1 MLFLEVDLGII
12 IIISFLLDD
21 ILVYQSMRMFIL
33 FVSSVLLSRDV
44 APISCLDLDDLR
56 FLSLQQSLQ
65 RAGQY
70 FQRNLHSS
78 PQ

>member
-21 ILVYQSMRMFIL
+21 ILVYQSVWMMFIL
-33 FVSSVLLSRDV
+33 FVSSVLLSRHV
-44 APISCLDLDDLR
+44 ASISCLDLNYLR
-56 FLSLQQSLQ
+56 FLSLQQSLH
-65 RAGQY
+65 GQY